1 MHKQLKISSFLIIL
15 LAVSC
20 GHRNEALRLLE
31 KAQNCVEA
39 APDNALS
46 YLDSIFL
53 AEKFLSKENYMEY
66 IVTNV
71 QAKHKNY
78 IDIKDDTIIFEAK
91 RYFSGK
97 DNSQRTTDN
106 RRGLFHSKAHS
117 SKLIAYSYLY
127 SGCVYEERQEYDKA
141 INEYNQAFH
150 AAELIHDSLLM
161 YRSISY
167 IAIIYS
173 NENYYDK
180 ALEKYLQSINYINKY
195 DKEKLAGSYAN
206 ISKIHLISLNNDSSI
221 CYIDKAMDVVADSD
235 NKKLLSYVYQIAHV
249 IYKEC
254 NKYDEAKDFLRL
266 AMETNEDSS
275 ATSLYYR
282 NLAELYLKTG
292 EQDSTKKYT
301 HKLIKEIDN
310 VNDKAFLASSYGFL
324 SDYYSSVNMND
335 SALYYQDKLTR
346 TIDKIRED
354 NMKQNIYE
362 VEKKYDYER
371 LSNNYHKKLN
381 SQFKLI
387 IMMLTIVIVLII
399 TISLLIIR
407 KKKNEIYL
415 IRKNEQIAI
424 EMNNLK
430 NEFHLLEDLNSG
442 IKSSVDNILKQRSKL
457 IVKVHNAE
465 KKHKDDD
472 KSIIN
477 ELKSLV
483 FGSFNKT
490 GLKAAVDLVENTYP
504 KLPAM
509 IKNNYCSLNET
520 EYNVFLLSLLPLS
533 SRDIAN
539 LMDLGES
546 SVAKSRTNIRK
557 EIGAEG
563 YGSDIGDFILEKY
576 YISCQLSAVSS

>member
-1 MHKQLKISSFLIIL
+1 MNKVLKILSIVL
-15 LAVSC
+15 LLLVVSC
-20 GHRNEALRLLE
+20 THRNEASRLFE
-31 KAQNCVEA
+31 KAQACIES
-39 APDNALS
+39 APDSALM

-66 IVTNV
+66 IITNV

-78 IDIKDDTIIFEAK
+78 KDIKDDTLIFEAK

-97 DNSQRTTDN
+97 ENRQR
-106 RRGLFHSKAHS
+106 LFHSKAHN

-127 SGCVYEERQEYDKA
+127 SGCVYDERQDYGKA
-141 INEYNQAFH
+141 INEYNHAFH

-161 YRSISY
+161 FRSISY
-167 IAIIYS
+167 IANIYS
-173 NENYYDK
+173 KEDYYDK
-180 ALEKYLQSINYINKY
+180 ALEKHLQSVNYIKKD
-195 DKEKLAGSYAN
+195 DKEKLTTSYAN
-206 ISKIHLISLNNDSSI
+206 IAKLYCISHNNDSSI
-221 CYIDKAMDVVADSD
+221 YYIDKALDIVADID
-235 NKKLLSYVYQIAHV
+235 NKKLLSSIYQYAHV

-254 NKYDEAKDFLRL
+254 KKYDEAKDFLRL
-266 AMETNEDSS
+266 SMETNEDSS
-275 ATSLYYR
+275 ATSLYYL
-282 NLAELYLKTG
+282 NLAELYLETG
-292 EQDSTKKYT
+292 EQDSTKRYT
-301 HKLIKEIDN
+301 HLLINKTDN

-346 TIDKIRED
+346 IIDKIRED

-415 IRKNEQIAI
+415 IRKNEHIAI

-430 NEFHLLEDLNSG
+430 NEFHLLENLNSG
-442 IKSSVDNILKQRSKL
+442 IKSSVDNILKQRAKL

-472 KSIIN
+472 KSVIN

-509 IKNNYCSLNET
+509 IKKNYGSLNET

-557 EIGAEG
+557 KIGIEG
-563 YGSDIGDFILEKY
+563 YGSDIGDFILERY
-576 YISCQLSAVSS
+576 YISCQQSAISSQQSAVSS

>member
-1 MHKQLKISSFLIIL
+1 MHKPLKILSILIL
-15 LAVSC
+15 LLTVSC
-20 GHRNEALRLLE
+20 GHRNETLRLLE
-31 KAQNCVEA
+31 KAQNCVETS
-39 APDNALS
+39 PDSALS

-66 IVTNV
+66 IITNV
-71 QAKHKNY
+71 QAKHKNHK
-78 IDIKDDTIIFEAK
+78 DIKDDTIIFEAK
-91 RYFSGK
+91 RYFTG
-97 DNSQRTTDN
+97 
-106 RRGLFHSKAHS
+106 KAHS
-117 SKLIAYSYLY
+117 SKFIAYSYLY
-127 SGCVYEERQEYDKA
+127 SGCVYDERQEYDKA
-141 INEYNQAFH
+141 INEYNYAFH
-150 AAELIHDSLLM
+150 AAELIQDSLLM
-161 YRSISY
+161 FRSISY
-167 IAIIYS
+167 IANIYS
-173 NENYYDK
+173 KEDYYDK
-180 ALEKYLQSINYINKY
+180 ALEKQLQSINYINKY

-206 ISKIHLISLNNDSSI
+206 ISRIHLISLNNDSSI
-221 CYIDKAMDVVADSD
+221 YYIDKAMDVVADTD
-235 NKKLLSYVYQIAHV
+235 NKQLLSYVYQIAHV

-254 NKYDEAKDFLRL
+254 KKYDEAKDFLKL
-266 AMETNEDSS
+266 SMETNEDSS
-275 ATSLYYR
+275 ATSLYYL
-282 NLAELYLKTG
+282 NLAELYLETG
-292 EQDSTKKYT
+292 EQDSTKRYT
-301 HKLIKEIDN
+301 HLLINKTDN

-346 TIDKIRED
+346 IIDKIRED

-442 IKSSVDNILKQRSKL
+442 IKSSVDNILKQRAKL

-472 KSIIN
+472 KSVIN

-509 IKNNYCSLNET
+509 IKKNYGSLNET

-557 EIGAEG
+557 KIGAEG
-563 YGSDIGDFILEKY
+563 YGSDIGDFILERY
-576 YISCQLSAVSS
+576 YISCQISAVSYQQSVHSS

>member
-1 MHKQLKISSFLIIL
+1 MSLLKILPLLFLL
-15 LAVSC
+15 TVSC
-20 GHRNEALRLLE
+20 ARRDEALRLLE
-31 KAQNCVEA
+31 KAQNCIES
-39 APDNALS
+39 APDSALM

-53 AEKFLSKENYMEY
+53 PEKFLSKENYMEY
-66 IVTNV
+66 LVTNV
-71 QAKHKNY
+71 QAKYKNFK
-78 IDIKDDTIIFEAK
+78 DIKDDTLIFEAK
-91 RYFSGK
+91 DYFIG
-97 DNSQRTTDN
+97 
-106 RRGLFHSKAHS
+106 KAHDP
-117 SKLIAYSYLY
+117 KLIAQSYLY
-127 SGCVYEERQEYDKA
+127 SGCIYNERLEYEKA
-141 INEYNQAFH
+141 LNEYNYAFST
-150 AAELIHDSLLM
+150 AELSHDSILM
-161 YRSISY
+161 YLSTSY
-167 IAIIYS
+167 IANIYDKQ
-173 NENYYDK
+173 NYFDK
-180 ALEKYLQSINYINKY
+180 ALEKHLQSINYIKEG
-195 DKEKLAGSYAN
+195 DKEMLATSYAN
-206 ISKIHLISLNNDSSI
+206 IAKGYLISLNNDNSI
-221 CYIDKAMDVVADSD
+221 YYIDKALDIVTDSD
-235 NKKLLSYVYQIAHV
+235 NKKLLSSVYQFAHV
-249 IYKEC
+249 IYREC
-254 NKYDEAKDFLRL
+254 NRIEEAKDFLRL
-266 AMETNEDSS
+266 SIEANGDSL
-275 ATSLYYR
+275 ATSLYNL
-282 NLAELYLKTG
+282 NLAELYLETG

-301 HKLIKEIDN
+301 HKLINEIDN
-310 VNDKAFLASSYGFL
+310 INDMAFLASSYGFL
-324 SDYYSSVNMND
+324 SDYYSSLNMND
-335 SALYYQDKLTR
+335 SALYYQDRLTR

-362 VEKKYDYER
+362 IEKKYNYER

-399 TISLLIIR
+399 TISLLIIH

-442 IKSSVDNILKQRSKL
+442 IKSSVDNILKQRAKL

-465 KKHKDDD
+465 KNHKDDD
-472 KSIIN
+472 KTVIN

-490 GLKAAVDLVENTYP
+490 GLKTAVDLVENTYP

-509 IKNNYCSLNET
+509 IKNNYGSLNET

-557 EIGAEG
+557 KIGAEG
-563 YGSDIGDFILEKY
+563 YGSDIGDFILERY
-576 YISCQLSAVSS
+576 YTIKIES